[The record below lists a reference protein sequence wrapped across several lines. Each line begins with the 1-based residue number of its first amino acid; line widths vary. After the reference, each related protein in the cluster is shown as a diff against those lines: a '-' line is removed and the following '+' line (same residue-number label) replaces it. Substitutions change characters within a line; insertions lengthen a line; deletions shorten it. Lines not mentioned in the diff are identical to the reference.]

1 MESKFDKEMNLIFY
15 VAVALTLFLFLALLL
30 APVILR
36 PSRAARRIL
45 DMVKSTRPDQRNIRL
60 TETVQTRIL
69 SMANVLQ
76 GRLGLTDDERIK
88 QQLLSAGVRSS
99 RSMNA
104 YAASRFISPVLGI
117 ICGSLVGSNTLFW
130 ALSLGAVFY
139 LAPDLWLRMKIRA
152 RRERIRKSLP
162 DALDL
167 LVICVEAGLG
177 LDQAMM
183 RVGQELIISHLD
195 LHQEFMQV
203 NLEQLAGKPRLEA
216 WKAAA
221 ERTQIPE
228 FSLFVSMLT
237 QADRFGT
244 PIVRA
249 LSRFGDEIRQKRPQ
263 RAEEMAAKTKVK
275 ILFPLVLFI
284 FPCIFIVLLAP
295 AVLNIA
301 KNMQSLK

>member
-1 MESKFDKEMNLIFY
+1 MTLILY
-15 VAVALTLFLFLALLL
+15 VAVMITVFLFLALML

-36 PSRAARRIL
+36 PSPAARRMME
-45 DMVKSTRPDQRNIRL
+45 MVQSTRPDERSIGYKERVQR
-60 TETVQTRIL
+60 TIL
-69 SMANVLQ
+69 SMAKGLQ
-76 GRLGLTDDERIK
+76 PRLGLTEDGRIK
-88 QQLLSAGVRSS
+88 QQLLSAGLKSS
-99 RSMNA
+99 RSINV
-104 YAASRFISPVLGI
+104 YSASRVIGPVIGLV
-117 ICGSLVGSNTLFW
+117 CGSLIRSNTVFW

-139 LAPDLWLRMKIRA
+139 LVPDMWLRMKIKK

-177 LDQAMM
+177 LDQAML
-183 RVGQELIISHLD
+183 RVGQELIISHPD
-195 LHQEFMQV
+195 IHQEFMQV

-216 WKAAA
+216 WKSAA

-249 LSRFGDEIRQKRPQ
+249 LSRFGDEIRLKRRQ

-301 KNMQSLK
+301 KNMQSFK

>member
-1 MESKFDKEMNLIFY
+1 MSLIFY
-15 VAVALTLFLFLALLL
+15 VAVMLTVFLFLALLL
-30 APVILR
+30 APVIFR
-36 PSRAARRIL
+36 PSAAARRML
-45 DMVKSTRPDQRNIRL
+45 AMVKSARPDERSIGNKER
-60 TETVQTRIL
+60 VQGKIL
-69 SMANVLQ
+69 GMAQSLRA
-76 GRLGLTDDERIK
+76 RLGLTEDERLK
-88 QQLLSAGVRSS
+88 QQLLSAGFTSS

-104 YAASRFISPVLGI
+104 YSASRFVGPMIGI
-117 ICGSLVGSNTLFW
+117 VCGSLIRTNTVFW

-139 LAPDLWLRMKIRA
+139 LVPDMWLRTRIKK

-177 LDQAMM
+177 LDQAML
-183 RVGQELIISHLD
+183 RVGQELIISHPD
-195 LHQEFMQV
+195 LHHEFMQV
-203 NLEQLAGKPRLEA
+203 NFEQLAGKPRLEA
-216 WKAAA
+216 WKSAA

-249 LSRFGDEIRQKRPQ
+249 LSRFGDEIRLKRRQ
-263 RAEEMAAKTKVK
+263 RAEEMAAKTKIK

-284 FPCIFIVLLAP
+284 FPCIFVVLLAP

-301 KNMQSLK
+301 KNMQSFK

>member
-1 MESKFDKEMNLIFY
+1 MGLVFY
-15 VAVALTLFLFLALLL
+15 AALTFTVFLVLALLL

-36 PSRAARRIL
+36 PSHAARRIL
-45 DMVKSTRPDQRNIRL
+45 EMVQSNRPDVRKVGTKERIQ
-60 TETVQTRIL
+60 ETIL
-69 SMANVLQ
+69 SLARALRVKF
-76 GRLGLTDDERIK
+76 GLAEDEKTK
-88 QQLLSAGVRSS
+88 QQLLSAGIKST

-104 YAASRFISPVLGI
+104 YFASRILGPLLGLV
-117 ICGSLVGSNTLFW
+117 CGSLIRTNTVFW
-130 ALSLGAVFY
+130 ALSLGVVFY
-139 LAPDLWLRMKIRA
+139 LVPDMWLKIKIKK
-152 RRERIRKSLP
+152 RRERIRRSLP

-177 LDQAMM
+177 LDQAML
-183 RVGQELIISHLD
+183 RVGQEMVLSHPD
-195 LHQEFMQV
+195 IHQEFMQV
-203 NLEQLAGKPRLEA
+203 NFEQLAGKPRLEA
-216 WKAAA
+216 WKSAA
-221 ERTQIPE
+221 ERTTIPE

-249 LSRFGDEIRQKRPQ
+249 LSRFGDEIRLKRRQ

-284 FPCIFIVLLAP
+284 FPCVFIVLLAP

-301 KNMQSLK
+301 NNMQSFK

>member
-1 MESKFDKEMNLIFY
+1 MGLIFY
-15 VAVALTLFLFLALLL
+15 IALALTVFLLIAMLL

-36 PSRAARRIL
+36 PSPAAKRML
-45 DMVKSTRPDQRNIRL
+45 EMVQSTRPDKRSVGYKERMQR
-60 TETVQTRIL
+60 TIL
-69 SMANVLQ
+69 SMAAGLQ
-76 GRLGLTDDERIK
+76 ARLGLAEDEKVK

-99 RSMNA
+99 RGMNA
-104 YAASRFISPVLGI
+104 YAASRFIGPVIGI
-117 ICGSLVGSNTLFW
+117 VCGSLIRSNTVFW

-139 LAPDLWLRMKIRA
+139 LVPDMWLRMKIKK

-177 LDQAMM
+177 LDQAML
-183 RVGQELIISHLD
+183 RVGQELIISHPD
-195 LHQEFMQV
+195 IHQEFIQV

-216 WKAAA
+216 WKSAA

-249 LSRFGDEIRQKRPQ
+249 LSRFGDEIRMKRRQ
-263 RAEEMAAKTKVK
+263 RAEEMAAKTKIK

-295 AVLNIA
+295 AILNIA
-301 KNMQSLK
+301 KNMQSFK

>member
-1 MESKFDKEMNLIFY
+1 MGLIFY
-15 VAVALTLFLFLALLL
+15 AALTFTVFLVLALLL

-36 PSRAARRIL
+36 PSHAARRIME
-45 DMVKSTRPDQRNIRL
+45 MVQSNRPDVRNVGTKERIQ
-60 TETVQTRIL
+60 ETIL
-69 SMANVLQ
+69 SMARALRVKF
-76 GRLGLTDDERIK
+76 GLAEDEKTK
-88 QQLLSAGVRSS
+88 QQLLSAGIKST

-104 YAASRFISPVLGI
+104 YFASRILGPLLGLV
-117 ICGSLVGSNTLFW
+117 CGSLIRTNTVFW
-130 ALSLGAVFY
+130 ALSLAAVFY
-139 LAPDLWLRMKIRA
+139 LVPDMWLKIKIKK
-152 RRERIRKSLP
+152 RRERIRRSLP

-177 LDQAMM
+177 LDQAML
-183 RVGQELIISHLD
+183 RVGQELIISHPD
-195 LHQEFMQV
+195 IHQEFIQV

-216 WKAAA
+216 WKSAA

-228 FSLFVSMLT
+228 FALFVSMLT

-249 LSRFGDEIRQKRPQ
+249 LSRFGDEIRLKRRQ
-263 RAEEMAAKTKVK
+263 RAEEMAAKTKIK

-301 KNMQSLK
+301 KNMQSFK

>member
-1 MESKFDKEMNLIFY
+1 MNSSLIFY
-15 VAVALTLFLFLALLL
+15 IALTFTVFLVLALLV

-45 DMVKSTRPDQRNIRL
+45 EMVQSTRPDERSIGNKERVRG
-60 TETVQTRIL
+60 TIL
-69 SMANVLQ
+69 SMAKGLQ
-76 GRLGLTDDERIK
+76 ARFGLAEDERLK
-88 QQLLSAGVRSS
+88 QQLLSAGLKSS
-99 RSMNA
+99 GSMNA
-104 YAASRFISPVLGI
+104 YFASRVIGPVIGLV
-117 ICGSLVGSNTLFW
+117 CGSMIHSNTIFW
-130 ALSLGAVFY
+130 ALSLGAVCY
-139 LAPDLWLRMKIRA
+139 LVPDMWLRTMVKK

-177 LDQAMM
+177 LDQAML
-183 RVGQELIISHLD
+183 RVGQELIISHPD
-195 LHQEFMQV
+195 IHQEFLQV

-216 WKAAA
+216 WKSAA
-221 ERTQIPE
+221 ERTKIPE

-237 QADRFGT
+237 QADKFGT

-249 LSRFGDEIRQKRPQ
+249 LSRFGDEIRQKRRQ
-263 RAEEMAAKTKVK
+263 RAEEMAAKTKIK

-295 AVLNIA
+295 AILNIA
-301 KNMQSLK
+301 KNMQSFK

>member
-1 MESKFDKEMNLIFY
+1 MSLILY
-15 VAVALTLFLFLALLL
+15 AAVMITVFLFLALML

-36 PSRAARRIL
+36 PSPAARRMME
-45 DMVKSTRPDQRNIRL
+45 MVQSTRPDERSVGYKERVQR
-60 TETVQTRIL
+60 TIL
-69 SMANVLQ
+69 SMAKGLQ
-76 GRLGLTDDERIK
+76 SRLGLTEDGRIK
-88 QQLLSAGVRSS
+88 QQLLSAGLKSS
-99 RSMNA
+99 RSINV
-104 YAASRFISPVLGI
+104 YSASRVIGPVIGLV
-117 ICGSLVGSNTLFW
+117 CGSLIRNNTVFW

-139 LAPDLWLRMKIRA
+139 LVPDMWLRMKIKK

-177 LDQAMM
+177 LDQAML
-183 RVGQELIISHLD
+183 RVGQELIISHPD
-195 LHQEFMQV
+195 IHQEFMQV

-216 WKAAA
+216 WKSAA

-228 FSLFVSMLT
+228 FALFVSMLT

-249 LSRFGDEIRQKRPQ
+249 LSRFGDEIRLKRRQ
-263 RAEEMAAKTKVK
+263 RAEEMAAKTKIK

-295 AVLNIA
+295 AILNIA
-301 KNMQSLK
+301 KNMQSFK

>member
-1 MESKFDKEMNLIFY
+1 MSLIY
-15 VAVALTLFLFLALLL
+15 SIALALTVFLLVALLL
-30 APVILR
+30 APVLLR
-36 PSRAARRIL
+36 PSPAARRML
-45 DMVKSTRPDQRNIRL
+45 QMVQSTRPDSRTVGYREQIQR
-60 TETVQTRIL
+60 TIL
-69 SMANVLQ
+69 SLGKGLQ
-76 GRLGLTDDERIK
+76 ARLGLTEDERVK
-88 QQLLSAGVRSS
+88 QQLLSAGIKSS
-99 RSMNA
+99 QSMNL
-104 YAASRFISPVLGI
+104 YTASRFIGPVIGLV
-117 ICGSLVGSNTLFW
+117 CGSLIRSNTVFW

-139 LAPDLWLRMKIRA
+139 LVPDMWLRMKIKK

-177 LDQAMM
+177 LDQAML
-183 RVGQELIISHLD
+183 RVGQELIISHPD
-195 LHQEFMQV
+195 IHQEFTQV

-216 WKAAA
+216 WKSAA

-249 LSRFGDEIRQKRPQ
+249 LSRFGDEIRLKRRQ
-263 RAEEMAAKTKVK
+263 RAEEMAAKTKIK

-295 AVLNIA
+295 AILNIA
-301 KNMQSLK
+301 KNMQTFK

>member
-1 MESKFDKEMNLIFY
+1 MSLILY
-15 VAVALTLFLFLALLL
+15 VAVMITVFLFLALML

-36 PSRAARRIL
+36 PSPAARRMME
-45 DMVKSTRPDQRNIRL
+45 MVQSTRPDERSVGYKERVQR
-60 TETVQTRIL
+60 TIL
-69 SMANVLQ
+69 SMAKDLQ
-76 GRLGLTDDERIK
+76 SRLGLTEDGRIK
-88 QQLLSAGVRSS
+88 QQLLSAGLKSS
-99 RSMNA
+99 RSISV
-104 YAASRFISPVLGI
+104 YSASRVIGPVIGL
-117 ICGSLVGSNTLFW
+117 ICGSLIRSNTVFW

-139 LAPDLWLRMKIRA
+139 LVPDMWLRMKIKK

-177 LDQAMM
+177 LDQAML
-183 RVGQELIISHLD
+183 RVGQELIISHPD
-195 LHQEFMQV
+195 IHQEFMQV

-216 WKAAA
+216 WKSAA

-249 LSRFGDEIRQKRPQ
+249 LSRFGDEIRLKRRQ
-263 RAEEMAAKTKVK
+263 RAEEMAAKTKIK

-295 AVLNIA
+295 AILNIA
-301 KNMQSLK
+301 KNMQSFK

>member
-1 MESKFDKEMNLIFY
+1 MNLIYYIAF
-15 VAVALTLFLFLALLL
+15 ALTFFLLAALLL

-36 PSRAARRIL
+36 PSPAARRML
-45 DMVKSTRPDQRNIRL
+45 EMAQSTRPDVRSVGYKERIQR
-60 TETVQTRIL
+60 TIL
-69 SMANVLQ
+69 SMATALQ
-76 GRLGLTDDERIK
+76 ARLGLTEDEKVK
-88 QQLLSAGVRSS
+88 QQLLSAGIKSS

-104 YAASRFISPVLGI
+104 YAASRFIGPVIGLV
-117 ICGSLVGSNTLFW
+117 CGSLIRSNTVFW

-139 LAPDLWLRMKIRA
+139 LVPDMWLRMKIKK

-177 LDQAMM
+177 LDQAML
-183 RVGQELIISHLD
+183 RVGQELIISHPD
-195 LHQEFMQV
+195 IHQEFMQV

-216 WKAAA
+216 WKSAAD
-221 ERTQIPE
+221 RTKIPE

-249 LSRFGDEIRQKRPQ
+249 LSRFGDEIRLKRRQ
-263 RAEEMAAKTKVK
+263 RAEEMAAKTKIK

-295 AVLNIA
+295 AILNIA
-301 KNMQSLK
+301 KNMQSFK

>member
-1 MESKFDKEMNLIFY
+1 MSLIFY
-15 VAVALTLFLFLALLL
+15 IALALTVFLLVAMLV

-36 PSRAARRIL
+36 PSPAARRML
-45 DMVKSTRPDQRNIRL
+45 EMAQSTRPDVRNVGTKERMQR
-60 TETVQTRIL
+60 TIL
-69 SMANVLQ
+69 SIATGLQ
-76 GRLGLTDDERIK
+76 ARLGLTEDQKVK
-88 QQLLSAGVRSS
+88 QQLLSAGIRSS
-99 RSMNA
+99 RGMSV
-104 YAASRFISPVLGI
+104 YAASRFVGPVIGMV
-117 ICGSLVGSNTLFW
+117 CGSLIRSNTVFW

-139 LAPDLWLRMKIRA
+139 LLPDMWLRRKIKK
-152 RRERIRKSLP
+152 RRERIRRSLP

-177 LDQAMM
+177 LDQAML
-183 RVGQELIISHLD
+183 RVGQELIISHPD
-195 LHQEFMQV
+195 IHQEFIQV

-216 WKAAA
+216 WKSAA

-228 FSLFVSMLT
+228 FALFVSMLT

-249 LSRFGDEIRQKRPQ
+249 LSRFGDEIRMKRRQ
-263 RAEEMAAKTKVK
+263 RAEEMAAKTKIK

-295 AVLNIA
+295 AILNIA
-301 KNMQSLK
+301 KNMQSFK

>member
-1 MESKFDKEMNLIFY
+1 MSLIFY
-15 VAVALTLFLFLALLL
+15 IALALTVFLLVAMLL

-36 PSRAARRIL
+36 PSPAARRML
-45 DMVKSTRPDQRNIRL
+45 EMVQSTRPDKRSVGYKERMQG
-60 TETVQTRIL
+60 TIL
-69 SMANVLQ
+69 SMAAGMR
-76 GRLGLTDDERIK
+76 GRLGLTEDEKVK
-88 QQLLSAGVRSS
+88 QQLLSAGIRSS
-99 RSMNA
+99 RGMNA
-104 YAASRFISPVLGI
+104 YAASRFIGPVIGI
-117 ICGSLVGSNTLFW
+117 ACGSLIRSNTVFW

-139 LAPDLWLRMKIRA
+139 LVPDMWLRMKIKQ

-177 LDQAMM
+177 LDQAML
-183 RVGQELIISHLD
+183 RVGQELIISHPD
-195 LHQEFMQV
+195 IHQEFMQV
-203 NLEQLAGKPRLEA
+203 NREQLAGKPRLEA
-216 WKAAA
+216 WKSAA

-249 LSRFGDEIRQKRPQ
+249 LSRFGDEIRMKRRQ
-263 RAEEMAAKTKVK
+263 RAEEMAAKTKIK

-295 AVLNIA
+295 AILNIA
-301 KNMQSLK
+301 KNMQSFK